1 MADYNFLLE
10 QMYILAVDY
19 IDIVADNYNQT
30 AEVDYYNY
38 LFTTF
43 KSPSSEFIEANEVVA
58 LFTKANLQKVKNI

>member
-1 MADYNFLLE
+1 
-10 QMYILAVDY
+10 MYSKE
-19 IDIVADNYNQT
+19 
-30 AEVDYYNY
+30 EVDYYNY